1 MGVWLYDGDDW
12 TEHADEAAGLN
23 AAAEAISAYR
33 ENAED
38 GWSMGVESIALYQSR
53 DEDDQ
58 GVGLLATSVRCRI
71 VYPDPEDDD
80 EYEEDFFWCDYEM
93 IPTVG

>member
-12 TEHADEAAGLN
+12 TEHADVDAGLV
-23 AAAEAISAYR
+23 AAAKAISAYR

-38 GWSMGVESIALYQSR
+38 GWSLDVESIALYQSR

-71 VYPDPEDDD
+71 VYPDPEDG
-80 EYEEDFFWCDYEM
+80 YEEDVVFWCDYEM
-93 IPTVG
+93 VPTVG